1 MTKRP
6 KPRTAK
12 ATPVETNTAR
22 VKKLPRFKVRMKRK
36 HEPAK
41 TKALPPVQMASC
53 SALSSRLITYGGA
66 LALPERAERYETLCG
81 AARPVTKAIASD
93 CVAMDELKNAI
104 AADIRKQFAG
114 IPTRI
119 GIHVARLGVFNGAA
133 VDVSLDEV
141 KKGGLLYKNAGVD
154 GISTI
159 RFCSVPQDDLAV
171 TGIAVDLITLVW
183 GDNADRLVFA
193 STHRKRRTD
202 IFSRAPMQW
211 WEPDDPDGLDL
222 ALDMMFSP
230 PFDGLPFLDPTNG
243 ELVRFDAQS
252 DPGLRELLTL
262 MCRSQVQ
269 LSKMMVGYR
278 SGKGIIKRALIRVD
292 ELMVRR
298 CKSVREILT
307 QEEIPHFWF
316 AEVRRL
322 ELNHISV
329 PIVKR

>member
-1 MTKRP
+1 MSKKTKRP
-6 KPRTAK
+6 TAK
-12 ATPVETNTAR
+12 AKSADPNIVQSKKKPRYT
-22 VKKLPRFKVRMKRK
+22 VKTKTKDK
-36 HEPAK
+36 PAK
-41 TKALPPVQMASC
+41 TKALLPVQIAPC
-53 SALSSRLITYGGA
+53 SAVSSRLITYGGA
-66 LALPERAERYETLCG
+66 LASPERVERYEALCG
-81 AARPVTKAIASD
+81 AARPVMKAIASD

-159 RFCSVPQDDLAV
+159 RFCSVPQDDPAV
-171 TGIAVDLITLVW
+171 TGIAIDLITLVW

-193 STHRKRRTD
+193 STHRKRGPD
-202 IFSRAPMQW
+202 FFSRAPMQW

-252 DPGLRELLTL
+252 DRGLRELLTL

-269 LSKMMVGYR
+269 ISKMMVGYR